1 MKDLDHNSKRLIW
14 RVAAGVL
21 ALLAIALAGLRIVVL
36 AVQGPPPDTDE
47 LSLAFSILFPLSL
60 GLLFGYFAIAGRIPG
75 QGGNKS

>member
-1 MKDLDHNSKRLIW
+1 MNALDRSHVRLIW

-21 ALLAIALAGLRIVVL
+21 SLLALALSALRIYVL
-36 AVQGPPPDTDE
+36 AVQGPPAGTGE

-75 QGGNKS
+75 QGANKS